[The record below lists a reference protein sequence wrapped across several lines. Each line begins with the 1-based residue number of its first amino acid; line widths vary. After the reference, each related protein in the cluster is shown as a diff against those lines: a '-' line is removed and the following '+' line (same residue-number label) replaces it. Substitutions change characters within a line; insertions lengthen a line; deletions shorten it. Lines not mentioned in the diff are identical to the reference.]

1 MVDVSVVDKQ
11 SLAIPEV
18 EDEGLKKL
26 RFPQHV
32 AIELDFYLVV
42 FEVLSQKL
50 TIGFEK
56 AIDLV
61 YLNRLEHRDKDLL
74 LFVLRNWLQLLFQ
87 HSLGVLGPFQ
97 RIQAG
102 GYFVFHLILFLLAL
116 LS

>member
-1 MVDVSVVDKQ
+1 MQPLKKIVLADDHELVSKGIC
-11 SLAIPEV
+11 SLIEIH
-18 EDEGLKKL
+18 EGLKKF

-42 FEVLSQKL
+42 FEVLSKKL
-50 TIGFEK
+50 TVGFEK

-74 LFVLRNWLQLLFQ
+74 LFVLRNWLQLLLQ

-97 RIQAG
+97 
-102 GYFVFHLILFLLAL
+102 
-116 LS
+116 